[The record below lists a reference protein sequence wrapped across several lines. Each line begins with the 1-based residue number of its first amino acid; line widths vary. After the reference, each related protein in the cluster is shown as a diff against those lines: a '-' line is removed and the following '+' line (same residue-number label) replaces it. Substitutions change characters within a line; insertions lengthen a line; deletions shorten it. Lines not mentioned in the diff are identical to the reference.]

1 MPKLQKLACGGA
13 SLRVIDAGK
22 WHPPQ
27 CSIGGYSMSQP
38 VEAAIDPFQ
47 TNQDIL
53 RRNQELIVAGQ
64 FAAMVMH
71 EINGPLE
78 AVNNL
83 NYLIQQE
90 ADSPSK
96 VRMFSGMV
104 DEQLVTLTK
113 LSRQTLSF
121 YRSPETREST
131 AISTLAEAALR
142 VHQRKITAKHIN
154 LRKRL
159 NSDVSAEV
167 HAGDMLQVLSNLIS
181 NAIDALPDHGI
192 LAVSVRRACHEAH
205 VTVADNGSGIPGPVI
220 SRIFDPFFT
229 TKKENGTGLG
239 LSISKSIVEKHHGRI
254 RSRTTTRPSRNGT
267 AFRIS
272 IPLSAN
278 AG

>member
-1 MPKLQKLACGGA
+1 MDRPADSEL
-13 SLRVIDAGK
+13 D
-22 WHPPQ
+22 P
-27 CSIGGYSMSQP
+27 SQ
-38 VEAAIDPFQ
+38 EA
-47 TNQDIL
+47 QDLL

-78 AVNNL
+78 AVHNL

-90 ADSPSK
+90 ADNPSQ
-96 VRMFSGMV
+96 VRVFSGMLE
-104 DEQLVTLTK
+104 EQLTTLTK

-142 VHQRKITAKHIN
+142 VYQRKISAKRIT

-159 NSDVSAEV
+159 MTDVTAEV

-181 NAIDALPDHGI
+181 NAIDALPENGT
-192 LAVSVRRACHEAH
+192 LAVSVRRGAEEAH
-205 VTVADNGSGIPGPVI
+205 VTIADNGPGIPAPI
-220 SRIFDPFFT
+220 LPRIFDPFFS
-229 TKKENGTGLG
+229 TKKERGTGLG
-239 LSISKSIVEKHHGRI
+239 LSISKSIVEKHRGRI

-272 IPLSAN
+272 IPIIAQAS
-278 AG
+278 